1 MSSLLWPGDQ
11 RAGDLMS
18 DAAVMRAMV
27 AVEAAW
33 LAALADLKV
42 ADATTGAAA
51 AALELGGLVSDD
63 DVAGIAALA
72 EAGGNP
78 VIPLVS
84 LLRSRVAE
92 QSPAAAEWVHRGLT
106 SQDVL
111 DTALQLALRD
121 VAERVAVELA
131 GHVVSLAGLAER
143 HRGTMLAGR
152 TLTQHAVPI
161 TFGLKVSTWLHGVL
175 DASDEVDG
183 AVTGL
188 AGQFGGAAGTLAAA
202 ALLATEA
209 GHADGARV
217 ALDLAAQATATL
229 GLAGRSPWHTT
240 RTPVT
245 RFGAALVQCSDAW
258 GHIAGDVLTM
268 ARPEIAE
275 VAEPAVAGRGGSS
288 AMPQKANPVL
298 SVLIRR
304 AALAAPGLGA
314 QLHVAA
320 AGTHDER
327 PDGAWHTE
335 WVALQ
340 ALSRRTVVAA
350 AQASEL
356 LSGLQVDVDR
366 MRANAESAAED
377 LLAEGRSLRSADSAR
392 SLDQPSDYLGA
403 TDLLVDVALDR
414 ARRRLGAGS

>member
-1 MSSLLWPGDQ
+1 MSSLLWPGDE

-18 DAAVMRAMV
+18 DAAVLRALV

-42 ADATTGAAA
+42 ADPSTAVVAA
-51 AALELGGLVSDD
+51 ELGGLVSDD
-63 DVAGIAALA
+63 DVAAIAAAA

-92 QSPAAAEWVHRGLT
+92 RSPAAAEWVHRGLT

-111 DTALQLALRD
+111 DTALQLGLRD

-131 GHVVSLAGLAER
+131 GQVVTLAGLAEQ
-143 HRGTMLAGR
+143 HRRTVLAGR

-161 TFGLKVSTWLHGVL
+161 TFGLKVSTWLQGLL
-175 DASDEVDG
+175 DASDQLDLA
-183 AVTGL
+183 AVGL

-209 GHADGARV
+209 GHPDGAQV
-217 ALDLAAQATATL
+217 ALDLADQATATL

-240 RTPVT
+240 RAPVT
-245 RFGAALVQCSDAW
+245 GFGDALVQCTDAW

-275 VAEPAVAGRGGSS
+275 VAEPVVPGRGGSS
-288 AMPQKANPVL
+288 AMPQKTNPVL
-298 SVLIRR
+298 SVLLRR

-320 AGTHDER
+320 AGVHDER

-335 WVALQ
+335 WAALQ
-340 ALSRRTVVAA
+340 TLSRRTVVAA

-366 MRANAESAAED
+366 MRANAESAADD
-377 LLAEGRSLRSADSAR
+377 LLAEGRSLLGAGSAR
-392 SLDQPSDYLGA
+392 TLDQPSDYLGA
-403 TDLLVDVALDR
+403 ADLLVDAALDR